1 MRFTI
6 PSSVIEYIGRPE
18 CSSVRELEGSLSR
31 VIAYATL
38 HDLPLS
44 VSLAAKALEHL
55 YTASQNVLALTIEQI
70 IDGVC
75 HYYNVDPERLR
86 GKQRDR
92 EIAWPRQVAMY
103 VMREE
108 TSSSLLQI
116 GNALGG
122 RDHTT
127 IIHGCEKVHNEMT
140 NNDHIRHEITTLL
153 EILRQH

>member
-1 MRFTI
+1 
-6 PSSVIEYIGRPE
+6 
-18 CSSVRELEGSLSR
+18 VREIEGSLNR

-38 HDLPLS
+38 HDAPLS
-44 VSLAAKALEHL
+44 VSLAAKALQDL
-55 YTASQNVLALTIEQI
+55 YTVESKMRPVLTIPVVLEGI
-70 IDGVC
+70 C
-75 HYYNVDPERLR
+75 KYYNVDLERLKS
-86 GKQRDR
+86 KQRDR

-108 TSSSLLQI
+108 TSASLFQI
-116 GNALGG
+116 GNSLGG